1 MAIPNELI
9 DKTLVSGKY
18 ASYVYIFCI
27 FLRFIL
33 GYLILTKKI
42 NNMCI
47 YLLAVFVILNFSIKR
62 NEFIKTNT
70 KTWKIYGRTIGAY
83 SLLIL
88 TTYFIDIQNDLKQKE
103 YNIGGLIIIIDAL
116 LGIESRY
123 IASNTECY

>member
-1 MAIPNELI
+1 MSIPNELI

-27 FLRFIL
+27 FLRFVL
-33 GYLILTKKI
+33 GYLILNKKI
-42 NNMCI
+42 NNMFI
-47 YLLAVFVILNFSIKR
+47 YLLSAFVILNFSIKR

-88 TTYFIDIQNDLKQKE
+88 NTYFNNDLKQKE
-103 YNIGGLIIIIDAL
+103 YNIGGLIVIIDAL

-123 IASNTECY
+123 IASNTKC